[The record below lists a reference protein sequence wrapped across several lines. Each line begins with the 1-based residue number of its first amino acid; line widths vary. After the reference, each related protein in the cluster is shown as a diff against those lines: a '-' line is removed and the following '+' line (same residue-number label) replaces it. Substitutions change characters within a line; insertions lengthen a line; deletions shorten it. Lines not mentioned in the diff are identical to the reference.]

1 MAMQIMICMAIGVL
15 YYSLSK
21 IDIENQSQKH
31 FYYLSKIQAF
41 ILAIPMFANIG
52 IMPSHR

>member
-1 MAMQIMICMAIGVL
+1 MQIMICMAIGVL

-21 IDIENQSQKH
+21 IDIENQRQKH

-41 ILAIPMFANIG
+41 ILAIPMFVNIG
-52 IMPSHR
+52 IMSSHR